1 MSRKRLSRLAYVAV
15 LGAFVGLV
23 VACTPPEK
31 TETVLYESAEVHYRR
46 GDYQRAL
53 DGYES
58 FLKLY
63 PESPL
68 ADVAQMRIRGIKR
81 EVTSVLG
88 RSDIPRPK
96 WIPPNSTNGDA
107 DRTLDAIKDPE

>member
-1 MSRKRLSRLAYVAV
+1 M
-15 LGAFVGLV
+15 LGAFVGLL

-96 WIPPNSTNGDA
+96 WIPPKGSNGGTNA
-107 DRTLDAIKDPE
+107 LQTEELLTDPQ